1 MTRELAPVTSPAP
14 LPITKTLYVPRR
26 PAPLVRVLKRAS
38 HVLAVM
44 WLILLAVLAATAGW
58 LPIPAYDAVVG
69 APFQRMLSPDALLG
83 TDAIGRSIFS
93 RAIFGARA
101 SLTFGLIA
109 ASIALVFGG
118 LLGLI
123 AGYFRGIMETIVDL
137 CSEVVQAFPAML
149 FLVAI
154 AAAIRPSLTTLTVS
168 GAVLMVPAFARM
180 MKGAVLA
187 QTGREF
193 VSAARAQGAGPVRIM
208 FREILPNTLMSIA
221 SFGIMMMATLIVVE
235 GSVSFLGY
243 GIPAPQPSWGG
254 MVAESQ
260 SQLASQPAVVMIPI
274 VFLFLTVFALNAVS
288 DWLRSR
294 FDVGQNQ
301 I

>member
-1 MTRELAPVTSPAP
+1 MSLVTA
-14 LPITKTLYVPRR
+14 PITAPSPVPTTRQSALPLRR
-26 PAPLVRVLKRAS
+26 PRSGGLARRAGLVFAVVWLLLLTA
-38 HVLAVM
+38 LATSVQ
-44 WLILLAVLAATAGW
+44 W
-58 LPIPAYDAVVG
+58 LPIPSYDEIVG
-69 APFQRMLSPDALLG
+69 APFQPVFAPDAPLG
-83 TDAIGRSIFS
+83 TDSIGRSIFS
-93 RAIFGARA
+93 RAIYGARA
-101 SLTFGLIA
+101 SLTLGVVA
-109 ASIALVFGG
+109 AAISLVLGG
-118 LLGLI
+118 LLGLV
-123 AGYFRGIMETIVDL
+123 AGYYRGVMETVVDL

-149 FLVAI
+149 FLVAL
-154 AAAIRPSLTTLTVS
+154 AAAIRPSLATLTIS
-168 GAVLMVPAFARM
+168 MAVLMVPAFARM

-193 VSAARAQGAGPVRIM
+193 IAAARAQGAGPIRIM

-221 SFGIMMMATLIVVE
+221 SFAIMVTATLIVIE

-260 SQLASQPAVVMIPI
+260 SQLATHPAAVMIPI
-274 VFLFLTVFALNAVS
+274 VFLFLTVFALNAMS
-288 DWLRSR
+288 DWLRAR

>member
-1 MTRELAPVTSPAP
+1 M
-14 LPITKTLYVPRR
+14 
-26 PAPLVRVLKRAS
+26 
-38 HVLAVM
+38 LAVV
-44 WLILLAVLAATAGW
+44 WLAALTLLAATVEL
-58 LPIPAYDAVVG
+58 LPVPAYDSIVG
-69 APFQRMLSPDALLG
+69 APFQPMLSPDAPLG

-93 RAIFGARA
+93 RAIYGARA
-101 SLTFGLIA
+101 SLTFGFIA
-109 ASIALVFGG
+109 AVIALVLGG
-118 LLGLI
+118 LLGLV
-123 AGYFRGIMETIVDL
+123 AGYFRGVMETLVDL

-149 FLVAI
+149 FLVAL
-154 AAAIRPSLTTLTVS
+154 AAAIRPSLATLTIS
-168 GAVLMVPAFARM
+168 MAVLMVPAFARM

-193 VSAARAQGAGPVRIM
+193 VSAARAQGAGPLRIM

-221 SFGIMMMATLIVVE
+221 SFGIMVMATLIVIE

-260 SQLASQPAVVMIPI
+260 SQLATQPAAVMIPI
-274 VFLFLTVFALNAVS
+274 VFLFLTVFALNTLS
-288 DWLRSR
+288 DWMRSR